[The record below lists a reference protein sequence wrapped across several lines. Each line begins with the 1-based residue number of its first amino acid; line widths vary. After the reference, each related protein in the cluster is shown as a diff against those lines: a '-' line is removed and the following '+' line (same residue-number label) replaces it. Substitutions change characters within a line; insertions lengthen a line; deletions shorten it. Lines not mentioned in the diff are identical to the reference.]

1 MLHYQKFFHIQKTL
15 VYTEMYLNKGNN
27 LMRDIG
33 PSLN

>member
-1 MLHYQKFFHIQKTL
+1 MLHVKQFFHIHKTL
-15 VYTEMYLNKGNN
+15 MYTEMYLNNGNN